1 MNSLLP
7 ILRRHL
13 KLNSILS
20 HHHGSAYDLILDD
33 HHGRGILL
41 DHWVAYHRITSIV
54 GSQ

>member
-13 KLNSILS
+13 KLNSILG
-20 HHHGSAYDLILDD
+20 HHHGSAYDLIL
-33 HHGRGILL
+33 GRGILL
-41 DHWVAYHRITSIV
+41 DHWVAYHRIKSIV